1 MEEPPQ
7 WFKDFETR
15 LDARL
20 ESVETRLESME
31 TRIQDLQST
40 LTPFADDKI
49 FNIPVVG
56 AENHQLLDPMKRATY
71 TWLNYIANQNTVVG
85 AAHCAL
91 GCYTLLV
98 EGARS
103 HAIFIELPEAVL
115 NLGVDG
121 IYLSEPY
128 TTSFINPLPI
138 EKDLVVVKVQ
148 SSPPSNKTIPTS
160 TKFSPEKTKES
171 RRSRVVGRGLGG
183 AVSSFDGSVILE
195 TNTHSGGCVRFFLD
209 RGEPGDSGAL
219 LFVKDDTGTLSPLAV
234 FRGFSP
240 SLGTNYH
247 KRGEGTILPTPDA
260 LTFLPVIDAL
270 HLQDLVTTGVDLCDG
285 LGQQLHF
292 RVTPNPNTV
301 TVQADSISL
310 SGVFVKAERPINYA
324 GYADISVM
332 RGQK

>member
-1 MEEPPQ
+1 MEKPQ
-7 WFKDFETR
+7 WFQDFETR

-20 ESVETRLESME
+20 ESTDKAVVNSLMAVKSMETRLDA
-31 TRIQDLQST
+31 RIQDLQST

-49 FNIPVVG
+49 FNVPVLG
-56 AENHQLLDPMKRATY
+56 AENHQLLDPIKRATY
-71 TWLNYIANQNTVVG
+71 TWLNYIANENTVVG

-91 GCYTLLV
+91 GNYTLRV
-98 EGARS
+98 EGASS

-121 IYLSEPY
+121 IYLSDPY

-160 TKFSPEKTKES
+160 TKLSPEKTKES

-219 LFVKDDTGTLSPLAV
+219 LFVKDDNTGTLSPACSIPWVIAV
-234 FRGFSP
+234 FGSELPQAWRGNHF
-240 SLGTNYH
+240 TNA
-247 KRGEGTILPTPDA
+247 RRA
-260 LTFLPVIDAL
+260 
-270 HLQDLVTTGVDLCDG
+270 
-285 LGQQLHF
+285 HF
-292 RVTPNPNTV
+292 PPGN
-301 TVQADSISL
+301 
-310 SGVFVKAERPINYA
+310 
-324 GYADISVM
+324 
-332 RGQK
+332 